1 MTKRILLILIG
12 FSLLASRCRD
22 RNNGIV
28 PSVPVNVTINV
39 LSPEFF
45 DLSVPGG
52 WVYITGGSRGIIVYR
67 KTQDEFIAIERHSS
81 YQPEDNCAVVVM
93 DDGVIL
99 DDPCSDSQWL
109 IMDAT
114 IVNGPA
120 SMPLRTYETSYQE
133 PYLYINN

>member
-1 MTKRILLILIG
+1 
-12 FSLLASRCRD
+12 LASRCRD
-22 RNNGIV
+22 RNTGLV

>member
-1 MTKRILLILIG
+1 M
-12 FSLLASRCRD
+12 ASRCRD
-22 RNNGIV
+22 RNNGFV

-39 LSPEFF
+39 LTPQFF

-52 WVYITGGSRGIIVYR
+52 WVYVTGGSRGIIVYR
-67 KTQDEFIAIERHSS
+67 KSQEEFIAIERHSS